1 MKNCVFNNKIWANR
15 NIWTFAL
22 SKSGGHNPPPTPL
35 SYASKA
41 PTSSEMFRD
50 IICKRSYLRKFS
62 LDCVC
67 FFFFFHYLFIYFTC
81 IFHLAVKVL
90 VWRVCDSGFFFSFY
104 YILKDRAGSRRSG
117 SPWFCFSFV
126 FFFCIFISISKFG
139 DSRYLVLNNSE
150 NFSNKYAIMHNSIGK
165 LQNFVTSYQLPI
177 TGLHNKVREA
187 LLWFQLYIHI

>member
-1 MKNCVFNNKIWANR
+1 M
-15 NIWTFAL
+15 
-22 SKSGGHNPPPTPL
+22 GGTTPPQPPSPTPVKHQPPL
-35 SYASKA
+35 KCFEISYANEA
-41 PTSSEMFRD
+41 IWENFRS
-50 IICKRSYLRKFS
+50 IVF
-62 LDCVC
+62 V